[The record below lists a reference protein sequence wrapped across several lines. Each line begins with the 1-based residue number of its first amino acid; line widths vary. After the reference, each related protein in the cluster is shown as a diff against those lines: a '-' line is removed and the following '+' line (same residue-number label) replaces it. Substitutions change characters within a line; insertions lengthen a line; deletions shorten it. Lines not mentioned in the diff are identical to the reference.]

1 MPAHWRKI
9 MLALGLVET
18 KGLVGAIEAADVMLK
33 AADVRLLEKS
43 LASGGLVT
51 ITIAGEVS
59 AVQSSVEAAR
69 AAVDRLDGAVRIS
82 CHVIP
87 RPDGELERILQLQPP
102 CAQAATEEEPPVTAA
117 PDAAATPDAPATT
130 DVVAEAAIPMPEN
143 AAATSPPPSLF
154 DREKAKAMS
163 MGALRRLATDL
174 KTDLSSAQI
183 AAANRQTLLNAIE
196 RATRKEKE

>member
-69 AAVDRLDGAVRIS
+69 AAVDRLDGAVLHFLPRHFPARTANWSAS
-82 CHVIP
+82 CSCSPPAP
-87 RPDGELERILQLQPP
+87 RPQRKKNRRLRLPPTLRQPP
-102 CAQAATEEEPPVTAA
+102 TLLPQQTPLPKPPYPCQKTRQQRR
-117 PDAAATPDAPATT
+117 
-130 DVVAEAAIPMPEN
+130 
-143 AAATSPPPSLF
+143 PP
-154 DREKAKAMS
+154 
-163 MGALRRLATDL
+163 
-174 KTDLSSAQI
+174 LSSLTGK
-183 AAANRQTLLNAIE
+183 RP
-196 RATRKEKE
+196 KP

>member
-1 MPAHWRKI
+1 

-51 ITIAGEVS
+51 ITVAGEVS
-59 AVQSSVEAAR
+59 AVQSSVDAAQ
-69 AAVDRLDGAVRIS
+69 AAVDRLAGAVRIS

-87 RPDGELERILQLQPP
+87 RPDGELERILRLQPA
-102 CAQAATEEEPPVTAA
+102 CAQAESTAKAEDEQNAA
-117 PDAAATPDAPATT
+117 PTQEEATPTSEPQPA
-130 DVVAEAAIPMPEN
+130 AEGTAQQPPSAAITPE
-143 AAATSPPPSLF
+143 TPPAF
-154 DREKAKAMS
+154 DREKTKTMS
-163 MGALRRLATDL
+163 MSALRRLATEL
-174 KTDLSSAQI
+174 ETDLSSAQI